1 MYLSTN
7 RFDSI
12 GNQHLRPIATLTH
25 AQTLKST
32 LIIMQY
38 AETWYAQYQTTV
50 RFGCSSWG
58 STTQPLKANKKPE
71 GDCQSN
77 HESSIPGLDLEM
89 PETRFKNFLHGH
101 NLYVPHAR
109 LTQAKTPGNKKTS
122 VQTKSQCIQLQRLH
136 FGPGPQSFDG
146 QKSISKWL
154 WLPPGSG
161 NSVAAHVDTKRPMAA
176 GALDAYHDAS
186 GKSIWSISMGY
197 ERTLPKEVG
206 KWFSFFILAGSW
218 SVGDPNCEW

>member
-32 LIIMQY
+32 LIVMQY

-58 STTQPLKANKKPE
+58 STTQPLKANKKLE

-101 NLYVPHAR
+101 DLYVPHAR

-136 FGPGPQSFDG
+136 FGPGPQSFDA
-146 QKSISKWL
+146 QKSISTCL
-154 WLPPGSG
+154 GLPPGSG

-197 ERTLPKEVG
+197 PGPSQK
-206 KWFSFFILAGSW
+206 KWENDFPSSY
-218 SVGDPNCEW
+218 